1 MKFEDLVRLYEEKEE
16 KKKKYGLEAYKHIS
30 ELLKEA
36 KEIHKKD
43 WLKKPTPN
51 KDHEQSWKPLK
62 ERILKS

>member
-36 KEIHKKD
+36 KKIHKRD

-51 KDHEQSWKPLK
+51 KDHKQLW
-62 ERILKS
+62 